1 MYPIDFFHRAARMY
15 PQRTALIGG
24 GQALTYTELAARV
37 NAAACALQQLDA
49 TPGSR
54 VGICAGN
61 TVEHIV
67 ALLAV
72 LAAGKV
78 WVPLNWRNPAAEL
91 NRIIAFTDPSIV
103 LAEPAHLGTLDL
115 AGVKA
120 VLALGQGGEGG
131 EVGECGDIYATL
143 DVAAAAH
150 TGQQPRP
157 HGRSRDE
164 AQAIKFTGGSTGVP
178 KGVMQPYRAWVTTL
192 VNQIHAFGFDAD
204 DRYLIS
210 APVTHGTST
219 YLLPILAQGGC
230 LVLPGSNKPAELLR
244 SFREDGITTT
254 FMPPTL
260 LYMLVAEAHGE
271 RLQLPRLKHL
281 IYGGAP
287 MPPEKIRVV
296 RDCFGPVLETTY
308 GQTEAPQVVSVMRA
322 EDFADEANWRSV
334 GRQGL
339 LTDMAIM
346 SPEGALLP
354 TGEAGEIVVR
364 GDLIMNGYWKA
375 PDKTAE
381 TIIDGWLHT
390 GDRGYVDE
398 RGYLFL
404 KDRLR
409 EVVITGGFN
418 VYPIDVE
425 SVLDQHPAVHESA
438 VFGIEDDKWGEAVH
452 AAVQLKPGA
461 QVSAQEII
469 AFAKEHLGS
478 VKTPKAVHFYA
489 DLPRSVAGKVHKV
502 TLKADITR
510 LVRQASQ
517 ERAA

>member
-1 MYPIDFFHRAARMY
+1 MYPIDFFFRAARLY
-15 PQRTALIGG
+15 PTREALVGD
-24 GQALTYTELAARV
+24 GQVLTYAALASRV
-37 NAAACALQQLDA
+37 NAAACALQAADPQ
-49 TPGSR
+49 PGTR

-61 TVEHIV
+61 TVEHVV

-78 WVPLNWRNPAAEL
+78 WVPLNARNPAAEL
-91 NRIIAFTDPSIV
+91 NRIIAFTEPTIV
-103 LAEPAHLGTLDL
+103 VAEAAHLDALDL
-115 AGVKA
+115 SGVA
-120 VLALGQGGEGG
+120 TVLALGDAPGRNGL
-131 EVGECGDIYATL
+131 GD
-143 DVAAAAH
+143 AAAAH
-150 TGQQPRP
+150 AGQQPQA
-157 HGRSRDE
+157 HNRSRDE

-178 KGVMQPYRAWVTTL
+178 KGVMQPYRAWVATL
-192 VNQIHAFGFDAD
+192 VNQIAAFGFDAN

-230 LVLPGSNKPAELLR
+230 HVLPASNKPAELLR

-260 LYMLVAEAHGE
+260 LYMLVAEVQGKPLE
-271 RLQLPRLKHL
+271 LPRLKHL

-296 RDCFGPVLETTY
+296 RNCFGPVLETTY

-322 EDFADEANWRSV
+322 EDFADEARWRSV

-346 SPEGALLP
+346 DPQGHLLP

-364 GDLIMNGYWKA
+364 GDLIMNGYWRM
-375 PDKTAE
+375 PEKTAE
-381 TIIDGWLHT
+381 TIVDGWLHT
-390 GDRGYVDE
+390 GDRGYLDE
-398 RGYLFL
+398 QGYLYL

-452 AAVQLKPGA
+452 AAVQLKPGT
-461 QVSAQEII
+461 QLTSAELI
-469 AFAKEHLGS
+469 AFAKEQLGS
-478 VKTPKAVHFYA
+478 VKTPKAIHFYD

-502 TLKADITR
+502 TLKADINR
-510 LVRQASQ
+510 LLKQ
-517 ERAA
+517 EQTA

>member
-1 MYPIDFFHRAARMY
+1 MFPIDYFYRAARQY
-15 PQRTALIGG
+15 PQREALVGG
-24 GQALTYTELAARV
+24 GQVLRYARLAERV
-37 NAAACALQQLDA
+37 NAAACALQALDPQ
-49 TPGSR
+49 PGTR
-54 VGICAGN
+54 VGICAAN
-61 TVEHIV
+61 TVEHV
-67 ALLAV
+67 VSLLAV

-91 NRIIAFTDPSIV
+91 NRIIDFTEPSIV
-103 LAEPAHLGTLDL
+103 VAESAHLSMLDL
-115 AGVKA
+115 RRVPS
-120 VLALGQGGEGG
+120 VLSLDACEGRS
-131 EVGECGDIYATL
+131 TL
-143 DVAAAAH
+143 ENAAAAH
-150 TGQQPRP
+150 VGQQPSP

-178 KGVMQPYRAWVTTL
+178 KGVMQPYRAWEATL
-192 VNQIHAFGFDAD
+192 VNQIHAFGFDKE

-230 LVLPGSNKPAELLR
+230 HVLPDSNKPAELLR

-271 RLQLPRLKHL
+271 RLHFPQLRHL

-296 RDCFGPVLETTY
+296 RECFGPVLETTY

-322 EDFADEANWRSV
+322 DDFADEANWRSV

-339 LTDMAIM
+339 VTDMAIM
-346 SPEGALLP
+346 DPQGQLLP

-364 GDLIMNGYWKA
+364 GDLIMNGYWKM
-375 PDKTAE
+375 PEKTAE
-381 TIIDGWLHT
+381 TIVDGWLHT

-452 AAVQLKPGA
+452 AALQLKPGA
-461 QVSAQEII
+461 QVTAQEIM

-478 VKTPKAVHFYA
+478 VKTPKAVHFYE

-502 TLKADITR
+502 TLKADISR
-510 LVRQASQ
+510 LVHG
-517 ERAA
+517 EKNT

>member
-1 MYPIDFFHRAARMY
+1 MYPIDFFYRAARLY
-15 PQRTALIGG
+15 PQREALVGG
-24 GQALTYTELAARV
+24 GQVLTYAALAARV
-37 NAAACALQQLDA
+37 DAAACVLQRLDPA
-49 TPGSR
+49 PGTR

-61 TVEHIV
+61 TVDHV
-67 ALLAV
+67 MALLAV

-91 NRIIAFTDPSIV
+91 GRIIAFTEPGIV
-103 LAEPAHLGTLDL
+103 LAEPAHLGTLEL
-115 AGVKA
+115 SGVKT
-120 VLALGQGGEGG
+120 VLALGEGSAH
-131 EVGECGDIYATL
+131 ATL
-143 DVAAAAH
+143 ESVATAH
-150 TGQQPRP
+150 AGQRPRP

-178 KGVMQPYRAWVTTL
+178 KGVMQPYRAWVATL
-192 VNQIHAFGFDAD
+192 VNQVQAFGFDAD

-230 LVLPGSNKPAELLR
+230 HVLPASNKPAELLR

-271 RLQLPRLKHL
+271 RLGLPRLKHL

-322 EDFADEANWRSV
+322 DDFADEANWRSV

-354 TGEAGEIVVR
+354 AGEAGEIVVR
-364 GDLIMNGYWKA
+364 GDLIMSGYWRM
-375 PDKTAE
+375 PEKTAE
-381 TIIDGWLHT
+381 TIVDGWLHT

-461 QVSAQEII
+461 QLGAQELI

-478 VKTPKAVHFYA
+478 VKTPKAVHFYE

-510 LVRQASQ
+510 LVRQEQ
-517 ERAA
+517 AA

>member
-1 MYPIDFFHRAARMY
+1 MYPIDFFRRAVRLY
-15 PQRTALIGG
+15 PEREALIGA
-24 GQALTYTELAARV
+24 GQVLTYAALAARV
-37 NAAACALQQLDA
+37 DAAACALQQMDA
-49 TPGSR
+49 EPGTR

-61 TVEHIV
+61 TVDHVV

-78 WVPLNWRNPAAEL
+78 WVPLNWRNPASEL
-91 NRIIAFTDPSIV
+91 NRIIAFTEPTIV
-103 LAEPAHLGTLDL
+103 LAEPAHLAALDL
-115 AGVKA
+115 SGVKA
-120 VLALGQGGEGG
+120 VRALGEASGAHTALE
-131 EVGECGDIYATL
+131 T
-143 DVAAAAH
+143 AAATHA
-150 TGQQPRP
+150 GRQPRAHP
-157 HGRSRDE
+157 RSRDE

-178 KGVMQPYRAWVTTL
+178 KGVMQPYRAWVATL
-192 VNQIHAFGFDAD
+192 VNQIQAFGFDAE
-204 DRYLIS
+204 DRYLVS

-230 LVLPGSNKPAELLR
+230 LVLPASNKPAELLR

-260 LYMLVAEAHGE
+260 LYMLVAEVQGQRQH
-271 RLQLPRLKHL
+271 LPRLRHL

-296 RDCFGPVLETTY
+296 RECFGPVLETTY

-322 EDFADEANWRSV
+322 DDFADEANWRSV

-346 SPEGALLP
+346 DPQGRLLP
-354 TGEAGEIVVR
+354 IGEAGEIVVR
-364 GDLIMNGYWKA
+364 GDLIMNGYWRM
-375 PDKTAE
+375 PEKTAE
-381 TIIDGWLHT
+381 TIVDGWLHT
-390 GDRGYVDE
+390 GDRGYVDA

-452 AAVQLKPGA
+452 AAIQLKPGA
-461 QVSAQEII
+461 QLSAQELI
-469 AFAKEHLGS
+469 AFAKEQLGS
-478 VKTPKAVHFYA
+478 VKTPKAVHFYE

-510 LVRQASQ
+510 RVRQEKVA
-517 ERAA
+517 

>member
-1 MYPIDFFHRAARMY
+1 MYPIDFFYRAARLY
-15 PQRTALIGG
+15 PQREALVSGREV
-24 GQALTYTELAARV
+24 LTYAELAGRV
-37 NAAACALQQLDA
+37 NAAACALQALDA
-49 TPGSR
+49 QPGSR

-61 TVEHIV
+61 TVDHVV

-91 NRIIAFTDPSIV
+91 NRIIEFTAPSIV
-103 LAEPAHLGTLDL
+103 VAEPAHLGTLDL
-115 AGVKA
+115 SNVQA
-120 VLALGQGGEGG
+120 VALGECAGTPLLAALARAQQGRMP
-131 EVGECGDIYATL
+131 T
-143 DVAAAAH
+143 
-150 TGQQPRP
+150 P
-157 HGRSRDE
+157 HQRSRDE

-178 KGVMQPYRAWVTTL
+178 KGVMQPYRAWVATL
-192 VNQIHAFGFDAD
+192 VNQIQAFGFDAG
-204 DRYLIS
+204 DRYLVS

-230 LVLPGSNKPAELLR
+230 HVLPASNKPAELLR

-260 LYMLVAEAHGE
+260 LYMLVAEARGE
-271 RLQLPRLKHL
+271 RLHLPRLKHL

-287 MPPEKIRVV
+287 MPPEKIRTV
-296 RDCFGPVLETTY
+296 RECFGPVLETTY
-308 GQTEAPQVVSVMRA
+308 GQTEAPQVVSIMRA

-339 LTDMAIM
+339 LADMAIM
-346 SPEGALLP
+346 DPQGRLLP
-354 TGEAGEIVVR
+354 AGEAGEIVVR
-364 GDLIMNGYWKA
+364 GDLVMSGYWKM
-375 PDKTAE
+375 PEKTAE
-381 TIIDGWLHT
+381 TIVDGWLHT

-452 AAVQLKPGA
+452 AAIQRKPGA
-461 QVSAQEII
+461 QVSEQQLI

-478 VKTPKAVHFYA
+478 VKTPKAIHFYD

-510 LVRQASQ
+510 KLREETNA
-517 ERAA
+517 

>member
-1 MYPIDFFHRAARMY
+1 MYPIDFFYRAARQF
-15 PQRTALIGG
+15 PQR
-24 GQALTYTELAARV
+24 QALVSGSVSLTYAQLRQRV
-37 NAAACALQQLDA
+37 DAAACAMQQRDP

-61 TVEHIV
+61 TIDHIV

-72 LAAGKV
+72 LAAGKA
-78 WVPLNWRNPAAEL
+78 WVPLNWRNPAAET
-91 NRIIAFTDPSIV
+91 NRIIAFTEPSIV
-103 LAEPAHLGTLDL
+103 VAEPAHIDALDL
-115 AGVKA
+115 SA
-120 VLALGQGGEGG
+120 VGTVFSLGAHPSANDFSQAVDANIGQ
-131 EVGECGDIYATL
+131 TP
-143 DVAAAAH
+143 AAH
-150 TGQQPRP
+150 Q
-157 HGRSRDE
+157 RSRDE
-164 AQAIKFTGGSTGVP
+164 VQAIKFTGGSTGVP
-178 KGVMQPYRAWVTTL
+178 KGVMQPYRAWVATL
-192 VNQIHAFGFDAD
+192 INQIEAFGFDAD
-204 DRYLIS
+204 DRYLVA

-230 LVLPGSNKPAELLR
+230 HVLPASNKPAELLR

-287 MPPEKIRVV
+287 MPTEKIRLV

-322 EDFADEANWRSV
+322 ADFADEANWRAV

-339 LTDMAIM
+339 ITDLAIM
-346 SPEGALLP
+346 DPQGQLLP

-364 GDLIMNGYWKA
+364 GDLVMAGYWKM
-375 PDKTAE
+375 PEKTAV
-381 TIIDGWLHT
+381 TLIDGWLHT
-390 GDRGYVDE
+390 GDRGYLDE

-438 VFGIEDDKWGEAVH
+438 VFGIDDDKWGEAVH
-452 AAVQLKPGA
+452 AAIQLKPGV
-461 QVSAQEII
+461 QLGEQELIT
-469 AFAKEHLGS
+469 FAKEHLGS
-478 VKTPKAVHFYA
+478 VKTPKKIHFYA

-502 TLKADITR
+502 TLKAD
-510 LVRQASQ
+510 
-517 ERAA
+517 AAATLNKEPA

>member
-1 MYPIDFFHRAARMY
+1 MYPIDFFFRAARLF
-15 PQRTALIGG
+15 PERTALIGS
-24 GQALTYTELAARV
+24 GQVLTYAALTARV
-37 NAAACALQQLDA
+37 NAAACALQQCDPE
-49 TPGSR
+49 PGTR

-78 WVPLNWRNPAAEL
+78 WVPLNARNPAAEL
-91 NRIIAFTDPSIV
+91 DRIIAFTEPTIV
-103 LAEPAHLGTLDL
+103 LAEAAHLGALNL
-115 AGVKA
+115 SGVKT
-120 VLALGQGGEGG
+120 VLALGEAAGQRSLDAVAQGH
-131 EVGECGDIYATL
+131 A
-143 DVAAAAH
+143 
-150 TGQQPRP
+150 GQQPRP

-178 KGVMQPYRAWVTTL
+178 KGVMQPYRAWVATL
-192 VNQIHAFGFDAD
+192 VNQIQAFGFDAH

-230 LVLPGSNKPAELLR
+230 HVLPASNKPAELLR

-260 LYMLVAEAHGE
+260 LYMLVAEAHGQ

-296 RDCFGPVLETTY
+296 RECFGPVLETTY

-322 EDFADEANWRSV
+322 TDFEDEARWRSV

-346 SPEGALLP
+346 SPEGRLLP
-354 TGEAGEIVVR
+354 VGEAGEIVVR
-364 GDLIMNGYWKA
+364 GDLIMNGYWKM
-375 PDKTAE
+375 PEKTAE
-381 TIIDGWLHT
+381 TIVDGWLHT

-398 RGYLFL
+398 HGYLYL

-461 QVSAQEII
+461 QLTAADLI
-469 AFAKEHLGS
+469 AFAKPHLGS
-478 VKTPKAVHFYA
+478 VKTPKAVHFYD

-510 LVRQASQ
+510 LVRQEQPA
-517 ERAA
+517 

>member
-1 MYPIDFFHRAARMY
+1 MLPIDFFYRAARLHAGRPAITGPGLTLGY
-15 PQRTALIGG
+15 AQLREQVDATAAAL
-24 GQALTYTELAARV
+24 QAL
-37 NAAACALQQLDA
+37 DP

-61 TVEHIV
+61 TVDHVV
-67 ALLAV
+67 ALLAT

-91 NRIIAFTDPSIV
+91 QRIVAFTEPSIV
-103 LAEPAHLGTLDL
+103 LAEPAHLGALDL
-115 AGVKA
+115 SAVA
-120 VLALGQGGEGG
+120 SVLALGREGEGAG
-131 EVGECGDIYATL
+131 HPLLAD
-143 DVAAAAH
+143 AAARHA
-150 TGQQPRP
+150 GQSPAP

-164 AQAIKFTGGSTGVP
+164 VQAIKFTGGSTGVP
-178 KGVMQPYRAWVTTL
+178 KGVMQPYRAWTTTV
-192 VNQIHAFGFDAD
+192 VNQVHAFGFDEH
-204 DRYLIS
+204 DRYLIA

-230 LVLPGSNKPAELLR
+230 LVLPEGNKPAELLAALR
-244 SFREDGITTT
+244 GQGVTTT

-271 RLQLPRLKHL
+271 RLQLPALRHL

-296 RDCFGPVLETTY
+296 RECFGPVLETTY
-308 GQTEAPQVVSVMRA
+308 GQTEAPQVVTVMRA

-339 LTDMAIM
+339 LSDMAIM
-346 SPEGALLP
+346 DPEGRLLP
-354 TGEAGEIVVR
+354 VGGVGEIVVR
-364 GDLIMNGYWKA
+364 GDLVMAGYWKM
-375 PDKTAE
+375 PEKSAE
-381 TIIDGWLHT
+381 TIVDGWLHT

-398 RGYLFL
+398 RGYLYL

-452 AAVQLKPGA
+452 AAVQLKPGMA
-461 QVSAQEII
+461 VDEPALI

-478 VKTPKAVHFYA
+478 VKTPKAIHFYD

-502 TLKADITR
+502 TLKAEIGA
-510 LVRQASQ
+510 RQRKEPA
-517 ERAA
+517 

>member
-1 MYPIDFFHRAARMY
+1 MYPIDFFYRAARLY
-15 PQRTALIGG
+15 PGRDALVGG
-24 GQALTYTELAARV
+24 GQVLTYAALAARV
-37 NAAACALQQLDA
+37 DAAACALQQLDA
-49 TPGSR
+49 EPGSR

-61 TVEHIV
+61 TVDHIV

-91 NRIIAFTDPSIV
+91 NRILAFTEPSIV
-103 LAEPAHLGTLDL
+103 LAEPAHLGTLAL
-115 AGVKA
+115 SGVQA
-120 VLALGQGGEGG
+120 VLALAACDGHQ
-131 EVGECGDIYATL
+131 TL
-143 DVAAAAH
+143 DAAAALH
-150 TGQQPRP
+150 QGQSPRP

-178 KGVMQPYRAWVTTL
+178 KGVMQPYRAWVATL
-192 VNQIHAFGFDAD
+192 VNQIEAFGFKAD

-230 LVLPGSNKPAELLR
+230 HVLPASNKPAELLR

-271 RLQLPRLKHL
+271 PLHFPQLRHL

-296 RDCFGPVLETTY
+296 RECFGPVLETTY

-322 EDFADEANWRSV
+322 DDFADEANWRSV

-339 LTDMAIM
+339 VTDMAIM
-346 SPEGALLP
+346 SPQGELLP

-364 GDLIMNGYWKA
+364 GDLIMNGYWKM
-375 PDKTAE
+375 PEKTAE
-381 TIIDGWLHT
+381 TIVDGWLHT

-452 AAVQLKPGA
+452 AALQLKPGA
-461 QVSAQEII
+461 QVTAAEVI
-469 AFAKEHLGS
+469 AFAKEQLGS
-478 VKTPKAVHFYA
+478 VKTPKAVHFYD

-510 LVRQASQ
+510 LVRGEQTA
-517 ERAA
+517 

>member
-1 MYPIDFFHRAARMY
+1 MYPIGFFFRAARQY
-15 PQRTALIGG
+15 PERVALVSG
-24 GQALTYTELAARV
+24 ASKLTYAQLEVRV
-37 NAAACALQQLDA
+37 NAAASALQQRDL

-61 TVEHIV
+61 TVDHIV

-91 NRIIAFTDPSIV
+91 DRITAFTEPSIV
-103 LAEPAHLGTLDL
+103 IAEPAHIDALELSNV
-115 AGVKA
+115 AA
-120 VLALGQGGEGG
+120 VVALGDHAKAESFTKAT
-131 EVGECGDIYATL
+131 DIQIGR
-143 DVAAAAH
+143 VP
-150 TGQQPRP
+150 QP
-157 HGRSRDE
+157 HQRSRDE

-178 KGVMQPYRAWVTTL
+178 KGVMQPYRAWVATL
-192 VNQIHAFGFDAD
+192 VNQIHSFGFDAE
-204 DRYLIS
+204 DRYLIA

-230 LVLPGSNKPAELLR
+230 LVLPSSNKPADLLR
-244 SFREDGITTT
+244 CFRDDGITAT

-271 RLQLPRLKHL
+271 RLVLPRLRHL

-296 RDCFGPVLETTY
+296 RECFGPVLETTY

-322 EDFADEANWRSV
+322 DDFANEANWRSV
-334 GRQGL
+334 GRHGL

-346 SPEGALLP
+346 NPEGCLLP

-364 GDLIMNGYWKA
+364 GDLIMGGYWKM
-375 PDKTAE
+375 PEKTAE
-381 TIIDGWLHT
+381 TIVDGWLHT
-390 GDRGYVDE
+390 GDRGYVDA

-452 AAVQLKPGA
+452 AAIQLKPGV
-461 QVSAQEII
+461 QVTEQEII
-469 AFAKEHLGS
+469 AFAKEQLGS
-478 VKTPKAVHFYA
+478 VKTPKAIHFYP

-502 TLKADITR
+502 TLKADISR
-510 LVRQASQ
+510 LVRKEIA
-517 ERAA
+517 

>member
-1 MYPIDFFHRAARMY
+1 MHPIDFFYRAARLHAGRPAIVGPGGTLTY
-15 PQRTALIGG
+15 AQLAGQVDAAASAL
-24 GQALTYTELAARV
+24 QALDG
-37 NAAACALQQLDA
+37 Q
-49 TPGSR
+49 PGSR

-61 TVEHIV
+61 TVEHVV

-78 WVPLNWRNPAAEL
+78 WVPLNWRSPAAEL
-91 NRIIAFTDPSIV
+91 QRIVAFTEPSIV
-103 LAEPAHLGTLDL
+103 LAEPAHLEALDL
-115 AGVKA
+115 GAVPS
-120 VLALGQGGEGG
+120 VLALGDAPGIPGLADAIRRH
-131 EVGECGDIYATL
+131 VGQRPA
-143 DVAAAAH
+143 
-150 TGQQPRP
+150 P

-164 AQAIKFTGGSTGVP
+164 VQAIKFTGGSTGVP
-178 KGVMQPYRAWVTTL
+178 KGVMQPYRAWTTTI
-192 VNQIHAFGFDAD
+192 VNQIHAFGFGAQ
-204 DRYLIS
+204 DRYLVA

-230 LVLPGSNKPAELLR
+230 HVLPAGNKPAQLLAALR
-244 SFREDGITTT
+244 DEGVTTT

-271 RLQLPRLKHL
+271 RLQLPALRHL

-296 RDCFGPVLETTY
+296 RECFGPVLETTY
-308 GQTEAPQVVSVMRA
+308 GQTEAPQVVTVMRA

-346 SPEGALLP
+346 DPEGRLLP
-354 TGEAGEIVVR
+354 TGGVGEIVVR
-364 GDLIMNGYWKA
+364 GDLVMAGYWRMPEKS
-375 PDKTAE
+375 AE
-381 TIIDGWLHT
+381 TLVDGWLHT

-398 RGYLFL
+398 RGYLYL

-452 AAVQLKPGA
+452 AAVQLKPGTA
-461 QVSAQEII
+461 VDAPALI
-469 AFAKEHLGS
+469 AFAREHLGA
-478 VKTPKAVHFYA
+478 VKTPKAIHFYE

-502 TLKADITR
+502 TLKAEIGA
-510 LVRQASQ
+510 RQRK
-517 ERAA
+517 ETP

>member
-1 MYPIDFFHRAARMY
+1 MYPIDFFFRAARLY
-15 PQRTALIGG
+15 PTRQALVGG
-24 GQALTYTELAARV
+24 GQALTYSVLADRV
-37 NAAACALQQLDA
+37 NAAAYALQQYDPQ
-49 TPGSR
+49 PGTR

-61 TVEHIV
+61 TVEHVV

-78 WVPLNWRNPAAEL
+78 WVPLNARNPAAEL
-91 NRIIAFTDPSIV
+91 GRIIAFTDPSIV
-103 LAEPAHLGTLDL
+103 IAEAAHLEVLDL
-115 AGVKA
+115 SGVA
-120 VLALGQGGEGG
+120 TVLALGEAPGRTG
-131 EVGECGDIYATL
+131 L
-143 DVAAAAH
+143 DAAAAPH
-150 TGQQPRP
+150 AGKRPQP
-157 HGRSRDE
+157 HSRSRDE

-178 KGVMQPYRAWVTTL
+178 KGVMQPYRAWVATL
-192 VNQIHAFGFDAD
+192 VNQIAAFGFDAD

-230 LVLPGSNKPAELLR
+230 HVLPASNKPAELLR

-260 LYMLVAEAHGE
+260 LYMLVAEAQGVP
-271 RLQLPRLKHL
+271 LQLPRLKHL

-322 EDFADEANWRSV
+322 EDFADEARWRSV

-339 LTDMAIM
+339 LTDVAIM
-346 SPEGALLP
+346 DPQGELLP

-364 GDLIMNGYWKA
+364 GDLIMNGYWRM
-375 PDKTAE
+375 PEKTAE
-381 TIIDGWLHT
+381 TIVDGWLHT
-390 GDRGYVDE
+390 GDRGYLDE
-398 RGYLFL
+398 QGYLYL

-438 VFGIEDDKWGEAVH
+438 VFGTEDDKWGEAVH

-461 QVSAQEII
+461 HVSSAELI

-478 VKTPKAVHFYA
+478 VKTPKVIHFYD

-502 TLKADITR
+502 TLKADAAR
-510 LVRQASQ
+510 LVQQEQA
-517 ERAA
+517 R

>member
-1 MYPIDFFHRAARMY
+1 MHPIDFFYRAARLHAERPAIVGPGGTLTY
-15 PQRTALIGG
+15 AQLASQVDAVASAL
-24 GQALTYTELAARV
+24 QALDG
-37 NAAACALQQLDA
+37 Q
-49 TPGSR
+49 PGSR

-61 TVEHIV
+61 TVEHVV

-78 WVPLNWRNPAAEL
+78 WVPLNWRSPAAEL
-91 NRIIAFTDPSIV
+91 QRIVAFTEPSIV
-103 LAEPAHLGTLDL
+103 LAEPAHLEALDL
-115 AGVKA
+115 GSVPS
-120 VLALGQGGEGG
+120 VLALGDAPGIPGLA
-131 EVGECGDIYATL
+131 DAMRRH
-143 DVAAAAH
+143 A
-150 TGQQPRP
+150 GQRPAP

-164 AQAIKFTGGSTGVP
+164 VQAIKFTGGSTGVP
-178 KGVMQPYRAWVTTL
+178 KGVMQPRRAWTTTI
-192 VNQIHAFGFDAD
+192 VNQIHAFGFGAQ
-204 DRYLIS
+204 DRYLVA

-230 LVLPGSNKPAELLR
+230 HVLPAGNKPAQLLAALR
-244 SFREDGITTT
+244 DEGVTTT

-271 RLQLPRLKHL
+271 RLQLPALRHL

-296 RDCFGPVLETTY
+296 RECFGPVLETTY
-308 GQTEAPQVVSVMRA
+308 GQTEAPQVVTVMRA

-346 SPEGALLP
+346 DPEGRLLP
-354 TGEAGEIVVR
+354 TGGVGEIVVR
-364 GDLIMNGYWKA
+364 GDLVMAGYWKM
-375 PDKTAE
+375 PEKSAE
-381 TIIDGWLHT
+381 TLVDGWLHT

-398 RGYLFL
+398 RGYLYL

-452 AAVQLKPGA
+452 AAVQLKPGMA
-461 QVSAQEII
+461 VDGPALI

-478 VKTPKAVHFYA
+478 VKAPKAIHFYE

-502 TLKADITR
+502 TLKAEIGA
-510 LVRQASQ
+510 RQRKETA
-517 ERAA
+517 